1 MKRWSRAK
9 AGRCGSGRHIVWLGC
24 WQPKVALW
32 DCRVLMA
39 AVSVLVELFMFICP
53 YQTRAL

>member
-24 WQPKVALW
+24 WQPMVALW
-32 DCRVLMA
+32 HWRVLMA
-39 AVSVLVELFMFICP
+39 AVSVLVELFMFICL